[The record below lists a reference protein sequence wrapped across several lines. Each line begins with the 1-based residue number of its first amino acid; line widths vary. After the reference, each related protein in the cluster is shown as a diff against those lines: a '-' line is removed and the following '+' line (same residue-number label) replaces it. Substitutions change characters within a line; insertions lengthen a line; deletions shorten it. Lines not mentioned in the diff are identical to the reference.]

1 MAPNDPV
8 LIVESLRFSFRQR
21 HSFFRHTYFTAL
33 DDVSFK
39 VNRGETLGIVG
50 RNGCGKSTLLRLLAG
65 IYKPDSGSIKV
76 FCGKVSLLSLALAF
90 DPELSGHNNAI
101 IGSMFLGASRREAD
115 ALLPVIR
122 EYSGLGAFFDKP
134 LKTYSTGMR
143 GRLGFAVAINMQSDL
158 LLLDEV
164 FSTGDAAFRKKGEA
178 AMVEKIGSGQT
189 VVLVSHS
196 MPQVAKLSDR
206 VMWMD
211 HGHVKQI
218 GDPAEVI
225 QAYTDSIDQGP
236 QQIGAG
242 TTIAAP
248 A

>member
-1 MAPNDPV
+1 MATTDPV
-8 LIVESLRFSFRQR
+8 LVVESLRFSFRQR

-33 DDVSFK
+33 DGVSFEVK
-39 VNRGETLGIVG
+39 RGETLGIIG

-65 IYKPDSGSIKV
+65 IYKPDSGCIRV
-76 FCGKVSLLSLALAF
+76 FCGKVSLLSLSLAF
-90 DPELSGHNNAI
+90 DQQLSGHDNAI

-122 EYSGLGAFFDKP
+122 EYSGLGAFFDEP

-164 FSTGDAAFRKKGEA
+164 FSAGDAAFRKKGEA
-178 AMVEKIGSGQT
+178 AMTEKIGSGQT

-196 MPQVAKLSDR
+196 MPQVARLSDR

-211 HGHVKQI
+211 SGRVQQI

-225 QAYTDSIDQGP
+225 QAYTDSIEQGP
-236 QQIGAG
+236 QQVGVG
-242 TTIAAP
+242 TRIPAP